1 MPHHVLLLHVAAYFI
16 REAILNNNIW
26 ELVEGIH
33 YIILHH
39 KSKLMPRPCEGCAD
53 IETSPFGGG

>member
-1 MPHHVLLLHVAAYFI
+1 MPHHVLLYVAAYFI

-26 ELVEGIH
+26 ELVEGIY

-39 KSKLMPRPCEGCAD
+39 KNKPNA
-53 IETSPFGGG
+53 

>member
-1 MPHHVLLLHVAAYFI
+1 MPHHVLLYVAAYFI
-16 REAILNNNIW
+16 REAMLNNNIW

-39 KSKLMPRPCEGCAD
+39 KSKPNA
-53 IETSPFGGG
+53 